1 MNTMILTSKIGV
13 ESFKSL
19 GLHKKHTHLVSFA
32 QFNIEIPIQGAFPI
46 IEHLVRRDIEL
57 MRNVTSAQDETN
69 EVRQSPLNQLSSAHR
84 ISVSSSKCQV
94 VKTTSARSVAT

>member
-1 MNTMILTSKIGV
+1 MILTSKIGV

-32 QFNIEIPIQGAFPI
+32 QFNIEIPKGAFPI